1 MILQYVLILSV
12 SKCVNK
18 NAWNIKSR
26 TESETFLSLLL
37 VGPFLRGRFMGS
49 SLKVPPK
56 YFGKIAL
63 KRNYATR
70 HPNADAL

>member
-1 MILQYVLILSV
+1 MIWQYVLIFSV
-12 SKCVNK
+12 SKCANK

-37 VGPFLRGRFMGS
+37 VGPFLRGRFMGL

-56 YFGKIAL
+56 YLGKNCTTKKL
-63 KRNYATR
+63 CNTTSEC
-70 HPNADAL
+70 